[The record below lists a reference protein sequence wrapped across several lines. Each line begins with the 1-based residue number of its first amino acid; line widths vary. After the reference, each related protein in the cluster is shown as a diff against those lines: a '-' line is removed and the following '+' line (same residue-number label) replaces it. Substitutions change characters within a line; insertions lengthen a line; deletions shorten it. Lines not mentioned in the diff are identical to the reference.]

1 MQTCIIS
8 PFSRP
13 LRNGNPNP
21 KNYPYWKELIKL
33 LPYHVIQVG
42 VEGEERL
49 VDDVRFNLSLKEL
62 EALIKECDLW
72 ISVDSFLPHLAHHVG
87 KPGIVI
93 WGKSDPLIFGYKENK
108 NVILSRKNLR
118 TNQFIFWEDEPYDK
132 SVFSKP
138 KHILTLIS
146 KNKQ

>member
-1 MQTCIIS
+1 MQKCIIS

-13 LRNGNPNP
+13 LRNGKPNP
-21 KNYPYWKELIKL
+21 KNYPYFKELIKL

-42 VEGEERL
+42 VKGEEKL
-49 VDDVRFNLSLKEL
+49 VKDCRFNLSIKEL

-93 WGKSDPLIFGYKENK
+93 WGKSDPLIFGYSENK
-108 NVILSRKNLR
+108 NVIMSRENLR

-132 SVFSKP
+132 DVFVKP
-138 KHILTLIS
+138 DKVLCQSELT
-146 KNKQ
+146 N